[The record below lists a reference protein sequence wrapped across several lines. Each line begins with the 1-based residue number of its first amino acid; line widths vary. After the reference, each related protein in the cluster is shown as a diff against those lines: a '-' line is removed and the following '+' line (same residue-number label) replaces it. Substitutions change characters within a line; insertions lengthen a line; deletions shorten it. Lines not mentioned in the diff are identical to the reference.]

1 MKALK
6 TEEVKEKINI
16 KNQTKQEKGAISALV
31 LFTVLM
37 FVTILMSVFITVGIR
52 QKSGLKS
59 NLRVAEVYG
68 EDVDK
73 IEEIYNNLISKEPDK
88 PHE

>member
-1 MKALK
+1 MK

-68 EDVDK
+68 EDVDN
-73 IEEIYNNLISKEPDK
+73 I
-88 PHE
+88 

>member
-1 MKALK
+1 MK

-73 IEEIYNNLISKEPDK
+73 IEEIYKDLGSFISAA
-88 PHE
+88 